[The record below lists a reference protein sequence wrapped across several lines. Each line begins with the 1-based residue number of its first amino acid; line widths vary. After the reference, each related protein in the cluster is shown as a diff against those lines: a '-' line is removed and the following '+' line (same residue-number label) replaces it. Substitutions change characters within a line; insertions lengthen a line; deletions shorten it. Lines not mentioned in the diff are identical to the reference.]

1 MNAEHRLSILIGKG
15 AFCLLEIDPAAGVKW
30 AWCLR
35 LVAPGRCA
43 LLPAVGGPGGPA
55 RPCGTSDALATALL
69 QQTVVLGK
77 VSLLPQKRGGG
88 ERAGGSPASPT
99 GLFSDSSTRVL
110 RQFTKSSDLMKLFF
124 L

>member
-55 RPCGTSDALATALL
+55 LPCGTRDALATALL
-69 QQTVVLGK
+69 PQTVVLGK

-88 ERAGGSPASPT
+88 ERAGGSP
-99 GLFSDSSTRVL
+99 GLQL
-110 RQFTKSSDLMKLFF
+110 RAGGEEEGRGGGGCLAYRALF
-124 L
+124 